1 MRTLHCIRSEKERET
16 DRQTDRQRKRT
27 SEGVQNHELIIILVY
42 QNIYGTHLILG
53 LNNEFIVNKLI
64 LKLMHIT
71 INFQLRYNQQ
81 TQNLSIIKKANI
93 YASRGI
99 HVANLIVYR
108 FKDENVLKPT

>member
-1 MRTLHCIRSEKERET
+1 MRTLHCIRSERE
-16 DRQTDRQRKRT
+16 RQTDRQSKRA
-27 SEGVQNHELIIILVY
+27 SESVQNHEFIIILVY
-42 QNIYGTHLILG
+42 QNIYGTDLILG